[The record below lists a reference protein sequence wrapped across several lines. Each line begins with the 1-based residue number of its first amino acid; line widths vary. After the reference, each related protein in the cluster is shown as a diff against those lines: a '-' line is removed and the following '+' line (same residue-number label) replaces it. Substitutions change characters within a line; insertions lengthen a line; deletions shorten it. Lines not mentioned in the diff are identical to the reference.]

1 MTGGRLIPP
10 AFDAMVEKRLS
21 QLESDGDK
29 LVDQVLEKQRLKRV
43 GLKDWD
49 RLERESALNALKSE
63 LAEVHLQRM
72 TEGEGFEGATVF

>member
-1 MTGGRLIPP
+1 MI
-10 AFDAMVEKRLS
+10 EKRLS
-21 QLESDGDK
+21 QLESDEDK
-29 LVDQVLEKQRLKRV
+29 LIDQVLEKQRSKRV

-63 LAEVHLQRM
+63 LAEMHLQRM